1 MDFFTLAFIV
11 VLNAALS
18 GLVAYA
24 AKSRSR
30 SASAFFWL
38 SFFASFLV
46 GILVLI
52 ALPSGVKQVDGLR
65 FACPHCDEQAS
76 RNAKIC
82 PHCRLNVGTHFQKLK
97 AQEEKD
103 LAEMKRALQAQA
115 VAESRRAE
123 AEALVRKKLTR
134 KVLKNPFTWVAAGSL
149 VIGLATAVYFQNME
163 QERVAELLSP
173 DCGVMQETIDIS
185 FDTSMRVEFLLPDEC
200 GENLRLAVEEGLVE
214 PSSAVGKVNLSIFFD
229 DKLVETLS
237 IPQSL
242 KTGENKV
249 LIRNELFWRHPI
261 DHGKIAETARVEL
274 TYERGSLVTP
284 TAMAFK
290 EIPKSTPS
298 IRLVYEMRTSVSDGV
313 KYFFTFLTHT
323 TYQVADSIEFDW
335 PGVEQDGIQKKPGQT
350 DQGAAVHEWISST
363 YQSLPGAS
371 ASVVIKVIQDDTVV
385 QTLKV
390 DSD

>member
-1 MDFFTLAFIV
+1 LDFFTLAFIV

-38 SFFASFLV
+38 SFFASFFI

-103 LAEMKRALQAQA
+103 LAERKRALQAQSM
-115 VAESRRAE
+115 AESRRAE

-134 KVLKNPFTWVAAGSL
+134 KVLKNPFTWLAAGSL
-149 VIGLATAVYFQNME
+149 VIGIATAIYFQIME
-163 QERVAELLSP
+163 QERVAKLLSP
-173 DCGVMQETIDIS
+173 DCGVIQESIDVS
-185 FDTSMRVEFLLPDEC
+185 FDGSVAVKFSLPDEC
-200 GENLRLAVEEGLVE
+200 GENLGLAVEQGVVDT
-214 PSSAVGKVNLSIFFD
+214 PTARGKIQMSVFFD
-229 DKLVETLS
+229 EKPVEKLSVWQSFTTNDYS
-237 IPQSL
+237 IRIP
-242 KTGENKV
+242 
-249 LIRNELFWRHPI
+249 NELFWRHPI
-261 DHGKIAETARVEL
+261 DHKKIAETIRVEL
-274 TYERGSLVTP
+274 TYESGLLLP
-284 TAMAFK
+284 QTAVHSIP
-290 EIPKSTPS
+290 IPKTPPEV
-298 IRLVYEMRTSVSDGV
+298 RFVADGLRTSKSKGTYYV
-313 KYFFTFLTHT
+313 FAFLNYT

-335 PGVEQDGIQKKPGQT
+335 PGIDEDEIKRTPGSVKEYL
-350 DQGAAVHEWISST
+350 QGYIAST
-363 YQSLPGAS
+363 YTSESSAS
-371 ASVVIKVIQDDTVV
+371 ANVVIKVVQNGKVV
-385 QTLKV
+385 QTLIAST
-390 DSD
+390 D